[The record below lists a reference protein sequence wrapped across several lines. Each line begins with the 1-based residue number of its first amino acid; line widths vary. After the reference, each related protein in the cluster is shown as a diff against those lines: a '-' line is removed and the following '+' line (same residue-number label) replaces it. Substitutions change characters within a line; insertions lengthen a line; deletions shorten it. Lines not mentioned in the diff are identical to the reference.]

1 MSRVEAIN
9 RLHLFQSTDFT
20 LSRSHSATG
29 FDSMCIDL
37 HTHSIYSD
45 GSARPAELV
54 ELAVQHG
61 LKGLALTDHD
71 TVEGVAET
79 MRLGQEAGLT
89 VISGVE
95 ISTTLRQHTL
105 HMLAYGIDPHDTTL
119 RDWLKPLQEDR
130 ERRNGVI
137 LDKLQHLG
145 IDITAD
151 EIADISCCGQT
162 GRPHI
167 ARLMV
172 EKGVVDSFDAA
183 FRYFLGRNK
192 PAWERRFAYSSV
204 ETIAMIH
211 RCGGLAVLAHPGQLD
226 PEMRLQPTIIRE
238 LVLRGLDGIEVE
250 YPTHSRKT
258 KKKLRAIA
266 TQHQLLITGGSDY
279 HGQTRPAHRLASAG
293 SGFCPPCALLTALL
307 ERLTTSRYSLHTGS

>member
-1 MSRVEAIN
+1 MSTVGTID
-9 RLHLFQSTDFT
+9 RLHFPPATNVSVVRL
-20 LSRSHSATG
+20 LCATG

-45 GSARPAELV
+45 GSATPAELV

-61 LKGLALTDHD
+61 LRGLALTDHD
-71 TVEGVAET
+71 TMEGVAET
-79 MRLGQEAGLT
+79 IRLGQEAGLT

-95 ISTTLRQHTL
+95 ISTTLHQHTL
-105 HMLAYGIDPHDTTL
+105 HMLAYGIDPADTRL

-137 LDKLQHLG
+137 LDKLHHLG
-145 IDITAD
+145 IDITAE
-151 EIADISCCGQT
+151 EIAAISCCGQT

-167 ARLMV
+167 ARLLV
-172 EKGVVDSFDAA
+172 AKGVVENFDAA
-183 FRYFLGRNK
+183 FRRFLGRNK
-192 PAWERRFAYSSV
+192 PAWERRFAYSTV

-226 PEMRLQPTIIRE
+226 PEMRLQPAIIRE
-238 LVLRGLDGIEVE
+238 LVLRGLDGIEVD
-250 YPTHSRKT
+250 YPTHTRKT

-266 TQHQLLITGGSDY
+266 AQHRLLITGGSDY

-293 SGFCPPCALLTALL
+293 SGFCPPCALLPPLL
-307 ERLTTSRYSLHTGS
+307 ERLNTTCHSLHTGP